1 MVKEATTRK
10 QRPPVNKDGSMR
22 RKPGKKPSPGDV
34 RTDRLVLRTHPDLM
48 DVLTIRAREKGLT
61 RSAYVEQLL
70 VGWVR
75 LDPRNR
81 RIDMIGKYVQDAP
94 DPEDVK
100 KRSPLSFAER
110 WQKFSS
116 ASQLLL
122 GAPPPSDWFD
132 DGGYGVGPEVDHDV
146 HRRPAEDDQPTPP
159 FRRKR

>member
-1 MVKEATTRK
+1 
-10 QRPPVNKDGSMR
+10 
-22 RKPGKKPSPGDV
+22 
-34 RTDRLVLRTHPDLM
+34 M

-81 RIDMIGKYVQDAP
+81 RVDMIGKYVEGAA

-110 WQKFSS
+110 WAKFSS

-122 GAPPPSDWFD
+122 GAPPPPDWFESPDTGLLDHPDPRSSRHPYSD
-132 DGGYGVGPEVDHDV
+132 DDPPE
-146 HRRPAEDDQPTPP
+146 PA
-159 FRRKR
+159 FRRKRTP